1 MDDWWREID
10 DAVLGCLLECGESSP
25 EEIGRRLGMSTE
37 AAVSVLAMLAQ
48 QGRVRISRAEAVEN
62 AASAGRAVMSI
73 GGGAA
78 AGHGLAG
85 RKR

>member
-1 MDDWWREID
+1 MDDWWGEID
-10 DAVLGCLLECGESSP
+10 DAVLGCLLEFGESSP
-25 EEIGRRLGMSTE
+25 DEIGRRLGMSTE

-48 QGRVRISRAEAVEN
+48 QGRVRILRAEVVEN
-62 AASAGRAVMSI
+62 AASAMSI

-78 AGHGLAG
+78 TGHRLAG